1 MLIKRNRV
9 YGQKTPLK
17 GIMKV
22 GADSA
27 ETGLDS
33 GRRKSQPFLETIFQ
47 SDRQQILQSA
57 GRQVLQDLYPMKE
70 IYYQVK
76 DTMRLAGVVRTCP
89 FLASKVGVGGA
100 TTAWVIQE
108 FAAQMHAVCKI
119 AMHRRANLAA
129 FLENQGILSVT
140 PLCYIVCFF
149 VIYISRVPY
158 LLIFIIVCI

>member
-57 GRQVLQDLYPMKE
+57 GRQRRNQRTDGERGMPSWARNDSSDHRFRPAKSTASMYSFLMIVLSNFR
-70 IYYQVK
+70 IWVHYQIAQNVFQC
-76 DTMRLAGVVRTCP
+76 LG
-89 FLASKVGVGGA
+89 FLDDCFKLG
-100 TTAWVIQE
+100 
-108 FAAQMHAVCKI
+108 C
-119 AMHRRANLAA
+119 L
-129 FLENQGILSVT
+129 IL
-140 PLCYIVCFF
+140 
-149 VIYISRVPY
+149 
-158 LLIFIIVCI
+158 